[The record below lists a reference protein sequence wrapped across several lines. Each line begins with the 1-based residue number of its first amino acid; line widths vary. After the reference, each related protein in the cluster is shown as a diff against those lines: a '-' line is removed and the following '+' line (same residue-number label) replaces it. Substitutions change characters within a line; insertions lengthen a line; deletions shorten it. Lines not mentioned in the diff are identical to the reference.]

1 MRLVVVDG
9 ENPLSLAFGHSEFT
23 FSVMSVSPESLLQTG
38 FTGTDSDESDDW
50 SDISAVI
57 FPMVAATSRHTGEA
71 ELAMVSQLLTKTVE
85 FCLEHAL
92 PLVLVSDACVF
103 GPAKATPFEELDTC
117 SPADNYG
124 TWLLSLE
131 ALIAEKL
138 ERFLIL
144 RTSSLFG
151 IGGAV
156 DTTEVDLFA
165 NPNGFIQTVVEQ
177 AVERQSLVFDDQSQS
192 SLTAYDDVVRVIRAM
207 LLQLEV
213 GAPRWGIYHY
223 TSSEVTNAHAFAEA
237 IHQALVRYVPDF
249 DAEEGLLLSASDS
262 TATVSDLPESV
273 SNAAA
278 LASHHIANTFG
289 ILQRPW
295 RMYLGGVVE
304 AVVAS
309 LAEA

>member
-1 MRLVVVDG
+1 MVDG

-23 FSVMSVSPESLLQTG
+23 FSVMSVSPQALLG
-38 FTGTDSDESDDW
+38 MNLDDDSGEADDW
-50 SDISAVI
+50 SDVHAVI
-57 FPMVAATSRHTGEA
+57 FPLAATLSREVGES
-71 ELAMVSQLLTKTVE
+71 ELAEVAEQLSKTIDL
-85 FCLEHAL
+85 CLSKSI
-92 PLVLVSDACVF
+92 PFVFISDACVF
-103 GPAKATPFEELDTC
+103 GVDKATPFEELDSCLPT
-117 SPADNYG
+117 DLYG

-138 ERFLIL
+138 EHFLIL
-144 RTSSLFG
+144 RTSCLFG
-151 IGGAV
+151 IGGMV
-156 DTTEVDLFA
+156 DTKEVDLFA
-165 NPNGFIQTVVEQ
+165 NPNGFIQTVVEH
-177 AVERQSLVFDDQSQS
+177 AIERQSLVFDDQSQS

-207 LLQLEV
+207 LLQLQV

-249 DAEEGLLLSASDS
+249 DASEGLLLSASDS
-262 TATVSDLPESV
+262 HAAVSDLPEGV
-273 SNAAA
+273 SNSAA

-289 ILQRPW
+289 IQQRPW
-295 RMYLGGVVE
+295 RMYIGGVVE